1 MRDGHVMKWMKDP
14 LAGFISR
21 CGARMGKFTA
31 LLVTIAMLAGT
42 TGAGA
47 TAFADETVTDGG
59 NVAAE
64 SAASQPESTQQSDA
78 ENAVGSDVADI
89 AGQDVAGQSATDD
102 DELQFEL
109 TPSVSLYDA
118 KIIVSVT
125 SFNAFAKEVVAL
137 ADGFDPDYETSLW
150 IGPDGHGANGAP
162 YHIRDILDD
171 MDAVQSAYNELA
183 DAFRPFVTEF

>member
-1 MRDGHVMKWMKDP
+1 MSSSRTAVTTP
-14 LAGFISR
+14 LH
-21 CGARMGKFTA
+21 
-31 LLVTIAMLAGT
+31 
-42 TGAGA
+42 
-47 TAFADETVTDGG
+47 
-59 NVAAE
+59 AAITCVPT
-64 SAASQPESTQQSDA
+64 SAAMSMPSCVRQS
-78 ENAVGSDVADI
+78 
-89 AGQDVAGQSATDD
+89 
-102 DELQFEL
+102 
-109 TPSVSLYDA
+109 PSVSLYDA

-150 IGPDGHGANGAP
+150 LGPDGHGANGAP

>member
-1 MRDGHVMKWMKDP
+1 MFQLQELDLIKAAVDKLDHWEIVMP
-14 LAGFISR
+14 
-21 CGARMGKFTA
+21 
-31 LLVTIAMLAGT
+31 
-42 TGAGA
+42 
-47 TAFADETVTDGG
+47 
-59 NVAAE
+59 
-64 SAASQPESTQQSDA
+64 
-78 ENAVGSDVADI
+78 
-89 AGQDVAGQSATDD
+89 SATDD

-118 KIIVSVT
+118 KISVSVT

-137 ADGFDPDYETSLW
+137 ADGFDPDYEASLW
-150 IGPDGHGANGAP
+150 IGPDGHGANCAP

>member
-1 MRDGHVMKWMKDP
+1 MFQLQELDLIKAAVDKLDHWE
-14 LAGFISR
+14 
-21 CGARMGKFTA
+21 
-31 LLVTIAMLAGT
+31 IAMPS
-42 TGAGA
+42 
-47 TAFADETVTDGG
+47 ETD
-59 NVAAE
+59 N
-64 SAASQPESTQQSDA
+64 
-78 ENAVGSDVADI
+78 
-89 AGQDVAGQSATDD
+89 
-102 DELQFEL
+102 DELQFDL
-109 TPSVSLYDA
+109 TPSVSFYDA

-150 IGPDGHGANGAP
+150 LGPDGHGA

>member
-1 MRDGHVMKWMKDP
+1 MNHE
-14 LAGFISR
+14 
-21 CGARMGKFTA
+21 TA
-31 LLVTIAMLAGT
+31 WFKESPPFR
-42 TGAGA
+42 TGRKS
-47 TAFADETVTDGG
+47 
-59 NVAAE
+59 N
-64 SAASQPESTQQSDA
+64 
-78 ENAVGSDVADI
+78 
-89 AGQDVAGQSATDD
+89 
-102 DELQFEL
+102 
-109 TPSVSLYDA
+109 DA
-118 KIIVSVT
+118 KISVSVT